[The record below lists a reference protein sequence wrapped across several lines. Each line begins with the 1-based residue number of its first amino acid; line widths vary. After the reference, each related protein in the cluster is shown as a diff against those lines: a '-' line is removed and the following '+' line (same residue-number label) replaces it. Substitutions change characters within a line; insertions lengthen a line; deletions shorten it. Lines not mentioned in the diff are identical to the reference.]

1 MSQKEVLNLD
11 SVLLELGQFGRY
23 QIRTYCF
30 ILVPILFSAIYNAQ
44 YIFAAADLDYRCKV
58 PECESSPPQFE
69 TDVWGS
75 WALPDGAGHSIL
87 RVKNGSAP
95 WWGHSTVSG
104 YSLHSPLLPT
114 YRTALE
120 MVGINRRVLGGNII
134 SCTFAVGQA
143 ILALVAWG
151 IPEWRTLTR
160 VLYAPSFI
168 FLLYYF
174 VIEESVRW
182 LLSKGRKAEAA
193 KIIFKAA
200 AVNKKKLSP
209 ETIRQLT
216 DETVQV
222 EELNSTSAAEGKKES
237 VFWQVIK
244 SKVLV
249 SRLFICSFWWITVT
263 FIYYGLSINSV
274 SLGGNRYVN
283 YILTALVEIPGYGLS
298 VLTLDRFGRKGSIM
312 TAFFVC
318 SVSLFGLPFIPSDY
332 QWLQTSLNLLGK
344 LCISMAFSSIYI
356 YTSELYPTSVRHSM
370 VAMCSMAGRVGQMNY
385 MASLPYLIF
394 GVMAAIAGLLMLL
407 TPETLH
413 IQLPDTVK
421 QAEAIAVA
429 PRTKK
434 RTDIISAVCQV
445 VKMEDG
451 KEAKDTERKGPLDL
465 DDVLVNELG
474 QFGRFQFR
482 YICLVAIPIATSAF
496 FSEYIFSA
504 AAIPHRCRIE
514 ECGEFSKSV
523 TFEPSWILNAIPST
537 DSGFASCQRYAARA
551 AAGNGTLDTCP
562 AYLFDTS
569 TTIDCDGF
577 VYGRDNS
584 IVYDFDLGCQEWLR
598 ALPGTLNSVGTLLV
612 LPITGYISDRF
623 GRRVALL
630 INVFNMSL
638 IAAEVVGPKYRVV
651 TSAISSSMFAVG
663 QVILG
668 AVAWGVQPWRYFIMT
683 LFIPCFLMISYY
695 WILSESIRWLLSK
708 QKFDEARALL
718 EKIARVNR
726 KVEKRNPVKLILRS
740 PTMLRRVCTTPIW
753 WVTTTFVYYGLSI
766 NSTSLSDTM
775 YLNFILTC
783 AIEIPGYFTAVLVLD
798 RIGRKAVLSAGFLFS
813 AACNI
818 AFIFISADLTVFRL
832 IVYLAGKFGISLV
845 FTSLYLYTSE
855 LYPTEFRHSLL
866 AFSSMIGRIGSIT
879 APLTPVLN
887 SSEGKASDVTE
898 TKRIDL
904 DDVLVNELGQF
915 GPFQLRYMV
924 LVAIPIIM
932 SAFMSEFIF
941 SAAAIPHRCQIPECG
956 EDRKLVSTFEPEWIL
971 NAVPET
977 DSGFS
982 SCERYRP
989 GGVLNGTLA
998 YCPASIF
1005 DQSAT
1010 IDCDR
1015 FVYARDNS
1023 IVVGTLLVLPITGYI
1038 SDKFGRRI
1046 ALVISVFNLALIG
1059 LIRAFSVNY
1068 AMYVSL
1074 QLLQTTLGAGTFS
1087 SAYIFASATS
1097 TSMFAVGQ
1105 VVLGGV
1111 AWLVQP
1117 WRYMILVLHIPCFLI
1132 ISYYWILSE
1141 SIRWLLSKQKYVEAR
1156 QVLEKIA
1163 RVNKKE
1169 INTMYLNYIL
1179 TCAIE
1184 IPGFYTAVFILD
1196 RIGRKPTLC
1205 GGFLFSAACNIAF
1218 VFIPSDLTVFRMIVY
1233 LAGKFGISLVFTSLY
1248 LFTSEL
1254 YPTEFR
1260 HSLLAFSSMIGRI
1273 GSITAPLTPVLMDY
1287 WHGIPSMMFGGMA
1300 ILSGLLVL
1308 TQPETL
1314 GTKMPDTLAEA
1325 EAIGRS

>member
-1 MSQKEVLNLD
+1 
-11 SVLLELGQFGRY
+11 
-23 QIRTYCF
+23 
-30 ILVPILFSAIYNAQ
+30 
-44 YIFAAADLDYRCKV
+44 
-58 PECESSPPQFE
+58 
-69 TDVWGS
+69 
-75 WALPDGAGHSIL
+75 
-87 RVKNGSAP
+87 
-95 WWGHSTVSG
+95 
-104 YSLHSPLLPT
+104 
-114 YRTALE
+114 
-120 MVGINRRVLGGNII
+120 
-134 SCTFAVGQA
+134 
-143 ILALVAWG
+143 
-151 IPEWRTLTR
+151 
-160 VLYAPSFI
+160 
-168 FLLYYF
+168 
-174 VIEESVRW
+174 
-182 LLSKGRKAEAA
+182 
-193 KIIFKAA
+193 
-200 AVNKKKLSP
+200 
-209 ETIRQLT
+209 
-216 DETVQV
+216 
-222 EELNSTSAAEGKKES
+222 
-237 VFWQVIK
+237 
-244 SKVLV
+244 
-249 SRLFICSFWWITVT
+249 
-263 FIYYGLSINSV
+263 
-274 SLGGNRYVN
+274 
-283 YILTALVEIPGYGLS
+283 
-298 VLTLDRFGRKGSIM
+298 
-312 TAFFVC
+312 
-318 SVSLFGLPFIPSDY
+318 
-332 QWLQTSLNLLGK
+332 
-344 LCISMAFSSIYI
+344 
-356 YTSELYPTSVRHSM
+356 
-370 VAMCSMAGRVGQMNY
+370 
-385 MASLPYLIF
+385 
-394 GVMAAIAGLLMLL
+394 
-407 TPETLH
+407 
-413 IQLPDTVK
+413 
-421 QAEAIAVA
+421 
-429 PRTKK
+429 
-434 RTDIISAVCQV
+434 
-445 VKMEDG
+445 ME
-451 KEAKDTERKGPLDL
+451 
-465 DDVLVNELG
+465 
-474 QFGRFQFR
+474 
-482 YICLVAIPIATSAF
+482 
-496 FSEYIFSA
+496 
-504 AAIPHRCRIE
+504 
-514 ECGEFSKSV
+514 
-523 TFEPSWILNAIPST
+523 
-537 DSGFASCQRYAARA
+537 
-551 AAGNGTLDTCP
+551 
-562 AYLFDTS
+562 
-569 TTIDCDGF
+569 
-577 VYGRDNS
+577 
-584 IVYDFDLGCQEWLR
+584 
-598 ALPGTLNSVGTLLV
+598 
-612 LPITGYISDRF
+612 
-623 GRRVALL
+623 
-630 INVFNMSL
+630 
-638 IAAEVVGPKYRVV
+638 
-651 TSAISSSMFAVG
+651 
-663 QVILG
+663 
-668 AVAWGVQPWRYFIMT
+668 
-683 LFIPCFLMISYY
+683 
-695 WILSESIRWLLSK
+695 
-708 QKFDEARALL
+708 
-718 EKIARVNR
+718 
-726 KVEKRNPVKLILRS
+726 
-740 PTMLRRVCTTPIW
+740 
-753 WVTTTFVYYGLSI
+753 
-766 NSTSLSDTM
+766 
-775 YLNFILTC
+775 
-783 AIEIPGYFTAVLVLD
+783 
-798 RIGRKAVLSAGFLFS
+798 
-813 AACNI
+813 
-818 AFIFISADLTVFRL
+818 
-832 IVYLAGKFGISLV
+832 
-845 FTSLYLYTSE
+845 
-855 LYPTEFRHSLL
+855 
-866 AFSSMIGRIGSIT
+866 
-879 APLTPVLN
+879 N

-1023 IVVGTLLVLPITGYI
+1023 IVYDFDLGCQEWLRALAGTLNSVGTLLVLPITGYI

-1087 SAYIFASATS
+1087 SAYIFAAELVGPKYRVVASATS

-1169 INTMYLNYIL
+1169 ISEKSMEGLLTPPPSATTSDNLKESKPGLVSSLFKSRILLRRVCTTPIWWITTTFVYYGLSINSTSLSDTMYLNYIL